1 MVVVVVVV
9 IAAAVAVVVVVVVA
23 ISEHKNPLQPNHLKK
38 ANPNGTGPKC

>member
-9 IAAAVAVVVVVVVA
+9 IAAAVAVVVVVVA